1 VKTGI
6 AVRDA
11 TGVGADQEAP
21 PVDGGDEVT

>member
-1 VKTGI
+1 M

-11 TGVGADQEAP
+11 TGVGADQEVP